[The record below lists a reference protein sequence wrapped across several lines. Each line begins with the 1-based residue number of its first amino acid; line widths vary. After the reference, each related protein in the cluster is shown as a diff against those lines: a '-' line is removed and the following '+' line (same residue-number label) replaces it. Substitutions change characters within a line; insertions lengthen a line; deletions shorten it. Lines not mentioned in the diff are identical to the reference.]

1 VMPPVWLLEC
11 EACVRVGTFF
21 IGVFIGVLGDSL
33 FGWGVEFFT

>member
-1 VMPPVWLLEC
+1 MRCLKVPMR
-11 EACVRVGTFF
+11 CVRVGTFF